1 MKPGKD
7 VDEWGGSVWEEKTP
21 AESKQEE
28 GLEDLVKQ
36 VQFLDY

>member
-7 VDEWGGSVWEEKTP
+7 VDEWGGSEWEEKTP
-21 AESKQEE
+21 AESKLEE

-36 VQFLDY
+36 V